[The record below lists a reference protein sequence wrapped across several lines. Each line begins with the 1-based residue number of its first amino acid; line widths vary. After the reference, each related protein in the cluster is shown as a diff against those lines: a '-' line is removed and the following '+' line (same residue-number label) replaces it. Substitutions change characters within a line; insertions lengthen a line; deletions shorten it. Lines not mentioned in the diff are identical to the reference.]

1 MSDWI
6 VGVMMAM
13 YWAAALLLQFYGL
26 NCYVMIFLFRR
37 GRHGHRQEEARILAA
52 YAAHA
57 SDADLPRVTTQLPI
71 YNERNVVERLI
82 QAACALDY
90 PPEKHEIQVL
100 DDSTDETA
108 VLVARLVAEA
118 CARGHDVR
126 HVQRAVRGGY
136 KAGALQE
143 GLRRAKGDLVAVFDA
158 DFVPE
163 PDFLRRT
170 VPFLVMDPR
179 CGFIQARWGHRN
191 RAFSLLTR
199 VQALGIDG
207 HFVVEQAARSWNH
220 LLFNFNGTAG
230 IWRKSAIEEAGGWRA
245 TTLTEDLDLSYR
257 AQLAGWKARF
267 LLDVVA
273 PAEVPSDV
281 NAFKSQQYRWAR
293 GSIQVARAL
302 LPVVWGRRDLR
313 FFSKLQATVHL
324 THYAVH
330 PLMLIMTILVL
341 PLLLSTHFSFRSA
354 WVSVPFVL
362 MTFAVL
368 GPTLMYVQSQS
379 HTNAGWR
386 RGLWLCPIL
395 MSIGIGLAVNN
406 SRAVFAGLFAKS
418 GEFVRTPKLGEA
430 AETRRPRAKNLAA
443 YRLPRRPDFLVEIAV
458 GVWAFASLVEFLLLG
473 RLAVVPLILV
483 NAVGFT
489 YVGVLSFVHHL
500 RSARRAEAS

>member
-1 MSDWI
+1 MI
-6 VGVMMAM
+6 V
-13 YWAAALLLQFYGL
+13 
-26 NCYVMIFLFRR
+26 LFRR
-37 GRHGHRQEEARILAA
+37 RRHSHRQEEARILAA
-52 YAAHA
+52 YAARPP
-57 SDADLPRVTTQLPI
+57 DADLPAVTTQLPI

-82 QAACALDY
+82 DAACALDY
-90 PPEKHEIQVL
+90 PAEKHEIQVL
-100 DDSTDETA
+100 DDSTDDTA
-108 VLVARLVAEA
+108 ALASRLVAEA
-118 CARGHDVR
+118 RARGHDVR
-126 HVQRAVRGGY
+126 HIRREDREGY

-143 GLRRAKGDLVAVFDA
+143 GLRRARGELVAVFDA

-199 VQALGIDG
+199 VQAIGIDG
-207 HFVVEQAARSWNH
+207 HFVVEQSARSWNH

-230 IWRKSAIEEAGGWRA
+230 VWRKAAIEAAGGWRA

-257 AQLAGWKARF
+257 AQLAGWTARF

-293 GSIQVARAL
+293 GSIQVARTL
-302 LPVVWGRRDLR
+302 LPIVWRRRDLR

-324 THYAVH
+324 THYFVH
-330 PLMLIMTILVL
+330 PLMLIMTVLVL
-341 PLLLSTHFSFRSA
+341 PLLVWTHFSFRSA

-368 GPTLMYVQSQS
+368 GPTLMYAQSQS
-379 HTNAGWR
+379 HTNVGWR
-386 RGLWLCPIL
+386 RGLWLFPIL
-395 MSIGIGLAVNN
+395 MSVGIGLAVNN
-406 SRAVFAGLFAKS
+406 SRAVVAGLFSKS

-430 AETRRPRAKNLAA
+430 AETRGPRVKNLAA

-458 GVWAFASLVEFLLLG
+458 GIWAFISLVEFLVLG

-489 YVGVLSFVHHL
+489 YVGVLSLVHQL
-500 RSARRAEAS
+500 RSERRAETR